1 MKKLITFLVCF
12 ISITANAFERD
23 SLIRELDQKVKDRQ
37 FYMNIKE
44 SRIDSLRR
52 LLTPELSLE
61 EQYLINNEIYKEYNT
76 YRCDSA
82 MRYVFINIKLADKMN
97 NPKYK
102 DQTTINLSMLLSTSG
117 LYLESINNLKKINRQ
132 RLDKDLLYEYY
143 TISEWMYYTA
153 GEYSNDSL
161 YTPRYNKL
169 EGYYRDSAFSVLTP
183 GTMDYEYYCGKK
195 LMYEGQYAQALD
207 IFNDLYQKVAVNTR
221 LYAIITFNI
230 ANMYH
235 KFGNEDMY
243 EKFLILASISD
254 QVCPL
259 KENLAMQ
266 QLSLYLFQNKP
277 YDLERAYRYIQCS
290 MEDARFYNNRLRIV
304 QISEK
309 MPIIVKAYQEKSE
322 QEKSKIT
329 FALIIITILSLAT
342 VCLLI
347 YVYKQINVLKKNR
360 KKMNILNNKLQELN
374 TKLNDSNHIKEEYVG
389 LFIDLCSSYIDKLDK
404 YRESVKRKLITN
416 QIDELFKMVNSTRT
430 IESEIDD
437 FLKSFDNAFLKLFPS
452 FINDVNNLLKPEE
465 QILPKSPK
473 GLNRELRILALIRLG
488 IDDSSRIALFLRYS
502 PQTIYN
508 NRTRLKKK
516 AKNKDNFEMEVM
528 NIGNY
533 AIDIAKS

>member
-44 SRIDSLRR
+44 SRIDSLRK

-82 MRYVFINIKLADKMN
+82 MRYVFINIELADKMN

-183 GTMDYEYYCGKK
+183 GTIDYEYYCGKK

-235 KFGNEDMY
+235 KFGTEDMY

-266 QLSLYLFQNKP
+266 QLSLYLFQNK
-277 YDLERAYRYIQCS
+277 Q
-290 MEDARFYNNRLRIV
+290 
-304 QISEK
+304 
-309 MPIIVKAYQEKSE
+309 
-322 QEKSKIT
+322 
-329 FALIIITILSLAT
+329 
-342 VCLLI
+342 
-347 YVYKQINVLKKNR
+347 
-360 KKMNILNNKLQELN
+360 
-374 TKLNDSNHIKEEYVG
+374 
-389 LFIDLCSSYIDKLDK
+389 
-404 YRESVKRKLITN
+404 
-416 QIDELFKMVNSTRT
+416 
-430 IESEIDD
+430 
-437 FLKSFDNAFLKLFPS
+437 
-452 FINDVNNLLKPEE
+452 
-465 QILPKSPK
+465 
-473 GLNRELRILALIRLG
+473 
-488 IDDSSRIALFLRYS
+488 
-502 PQTIYN
+502 
-508 NRTRLKKK
+508 
-516 AKNKDNFEMEVM
+516 
-528 NIGNY
+528 
-533 AIDIAKS
+533 